1 MKRYLVLSM
10 LAVVGL
16 TMLLSTFVTITAFAQ
31 DAPNSEEYMAQHDGG
46 DRAAYLQPLFA
57 PQKIL
62 ELEYLLIQTI
72 YFLSILTWQPFVLP
86 SIAFSVHTVLYW
98 L

>member
-31 DAPNSEEYMAQHDGG
+31 DAPNSEEYMTQHDGG
-46 DRAAYLQPLFA
+46 DRAAYLQEMEHNDPHFMCHR
-57 PQKIL
+57 
-62 ELEYLLIQTI
+62 
-72 YFLSILTWQPFVLP
+72 LTD
-86 SIAFSVHTVLYW
+86 
-98 L
+98 

>member
-16 TMLLSTFVTITAFAQ
+16 TMFLSTFVTITAFAL

-46 DRAAYLQPLFA
+46 DRAAYLQEMEHNDP
-57 PQKIL
+57 
-62 ELEYLLIQTI
+62 
-72 YFLSILTWQPFVLP
+72 PFYVP
-86 SIAFSVHTVLYW
+86 PAN
-98 L
+98 

>member
-31 DAPNSEEYMAQHDGG
+31 DAPNSEEYMTQHDGG
-46 DRAAYLQPLFA
+46 DRAAYLQEMEHNDP
-57 PQKIL
+57 
-62 ELEYLLIQTI
+62 
-72 YFLSILTWQPFVLP
+72 PFYVP
-86 SIAFSVHTVLYW
+86 PAN
-98 L
+98 